1 MARTIYPERI
11 PRDVSL
17 VVNTHLH
24 FDHCGGNHLFAG
36 LPIHVQR
43 VEREAARES
52 SSPATWRTGGRTS
65 TRRVPRSVAL
75 KPSRVW
81 LPHETAP
88 RDA

>member
-24 FDHCGGNHLFAG
+24 FDHCGGNRLFAG

-52 SSPATWRTGGRTS
+52 SSPATWRTNGRTRRGGR
-65 TRRVPRSVAL
+65 RDPRVGD
-75 KPSRVW
+75 
-81 LPHETAP
+81 AP
-88 RDA
+88 DLARARDGSA